1 MTWKA
6 EQEHVWGRGM
16 CPIME
21 TQPGP
26 GHREQGQGT
35 AEQPV
40 PPGVLGVMWALRMP
54 GLWLCCCWC
63 CTSLSPR
70 NAVPKLAVLFVSG
83 DTGSTCPFFARA
95 RFVWMLSHVEAPA
108 GQDTAQ
114 ETRLCTAASQ
124 TQEDLFALLEVPE
137 GP

>member
-1 MTWKA
+1 
-6 EQEHVWGRGM
+6 M

-40 PPGVLGVMWALRMP
+40 PPGVLGCVLGCNVGTEDARVVAVL
-54 GLWLCCCWC
+54 LLVLHISVSQECC
-63 CTSLSPR
+63 
-70 NAVPKLAVLFVSG
+70 PKLAVLFVSG